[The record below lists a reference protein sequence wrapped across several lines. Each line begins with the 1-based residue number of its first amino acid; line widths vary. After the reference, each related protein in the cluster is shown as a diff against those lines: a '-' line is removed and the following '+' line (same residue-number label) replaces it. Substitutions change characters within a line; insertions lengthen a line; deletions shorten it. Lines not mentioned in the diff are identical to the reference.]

1 MKRKRIIALLLATAL
16 VLSGGMGGAE
26 VKAAGMELA
35 EERKA
40 VLAGENGEEPGI
52 EERNAE
58 DAIENNGSY
67 SIENIDNWI
76 ETEIEDDGEN
86 GIENDAEDNLE
97 DDPEDNIEENTEED
111 AEDGTE
117 NNIENDK
124 ENDTENDT
132 DNGMEDGGEEEEE
145 ASDILNGEMN
155 GIPEDGTGDMPEGA
169 VERNLEEGEF
179 LLKEENIVTMDS
191 SDEVKML
198 LEKAKEALQNL
209 LSWKTV
215 AALAYLAEEVDIY
228 ARPGGEAVASVS
240 SGHQVFIRD
249 VEVADGHIW
258 YLIHTGINDAE
269 ITGYMSAENLAYSDE
284 DFLAWEKEYLT
295 EICQYIAGDARIL
308 AKAVSDADIKQFPSS
323 YQNFLAYLR
332 SSHPN
337 WIFVKMNT
345 DLDWNTVIENEMEDG
360 RNLVPASSPAAW
372 KIGKYDNSWSKA
384 SEGIVK
390 YFMDP
395 RNAMTEEGIFQFEQL
410 TYNASYHKATAVQM
424 ILDNSF
430 MAGNIPGTGT
440 SYATAFWQIG
450 SELGVSPFHL
460 ACRVYQEQGS
470 AGTSPLISGTYPGY
484 EGYYNYYNIG
494 ASGTTNEQIYKNGLE
509 KAKAMGWNS
518 RMASLRGGAEVL
530 SKNYILKGQDTLYL
544 QKFDVDSSYNGL
556 YWHQYMQNI
565 KAPSSEAKNVRKAYA
580 NAGSL
585 ENCFVFKIPVFNN
598 MPSSV
603 CPDPATGQGNSVVD
617 MEGIEA
623 FVERMYTK
631 ALGRDAE
638 PEGLEYWSKLLAD
651 GEKTGAEV
659 ARGFIFGQ
667 EFIRKD
673 WNDSQYVEVLYQTFM
688 DRASDSGGKTYW
700 LKAMGAGVSRA
711 GVLKGFAESREFGE
725 ICAKYGITRGSI
737 DDLPANDQNPSLTM
751 FVSRMYTKALGRDFD
766 RGGLED
772 WCGRLLRK
780 SETPESVARGFI
792 FSREMANKNLSDEA
806 YVKVLYR
813 VFMDREY
820 DEDGLKDWV
829 SRLKSGVSREKV
841 LQGFSGSEEFDRI
854 VKSFGL

>member
-1 MKRKRIIALLLATAL
+1 MKKRRIMALLLASAL
-16 VLSGGMGGAE
+16 VFSGSMGGAE
-26 VKAAGMELA
+26 VKAAGMDMAQEREA
-35 EERKA
+35 VPTEENSK
-40 VLAGENGEEPGI
+40 EPGTDK
-52 EERNAE
+52 EESSPGAE
-58 DAIENNGSY
+58 GDVEDVIGDNDIHGIENT
-67 SIENIDNWI
+67 DNWI
-76 ETEIEDDGEN
+76 EDETEDNIENDTDDDSG
-86 GIENDAEDNLE
+86 NDAEDNTV
-97 DDPEDNIEENTEED
+97 DDIEGD
-111 AEDGTE
+111 AED
-117 NNIENDK
+117 NMENDA
-124 ENDTENDT
+124 
-132 DNGMEDGGEEEEE
+132 DNGMEDGGEEGEG
-145 ASDILNGEMN
+145 AGDILNEEIIGSLGDGE
-155 GIPEDGTGDMPEGA
+155 IPEGT
-169 VERNLEEGEF
+169 VEKNLEEGE
-179 LLKEENIVTMDS
+179 LLLNEENIVTMDS
-191 SDEVKML
+191 SDEVRLL
-198 LEKAKEALQNL
+198 LEKAKAALQDL
-209 LSWKTV
+209 LGRKTV
-215 AALAYLAEEVDIY
+215 AALVYLAEEVDIY
-228 ARPGGEAVASVS
+228 ARPGKEAVASLP
-240 SGHQVFIRD
+240 SGHQVFILD
-249 VEVADGHIW
+249 VEVAEGSIW
-258 YLIHTGINDAE
+258 YLIRTGINDTE
-269 ITGYMSAENLAYSDE
+269 MTGYISIENLAYSDE

-295 EICQYIAGDARIL
+295 EICQYIAGDGRIL
-308 AKAVSDADIKQFPSS
+308 AKAVSDADIRQFPSS

-345 DLDWNTVIENEMEDG
+345 NLDWDTVIENEMVEG
-360 RNLVPASSPAAW
+360 RNLVPASSPEAW

-384 SEGIVK
+384 SEGVVK

-410 TYNASYHKATAVQM
+410 TYNASYHKASAVQM

-440 SYATAFWQIG
+440 SYASAFWQIG

-544 QKFDVDSSYNGL
+544 QKFDVESSYNGL

-585 ENCFVFKIPVFNN
+585 ENCFVFKIPVYNN
-598 MPSSV
+598 MPSAV

-623 FVERMYTK
+623 FVKRLYTK
-631 ALGRDAE
+631 ALGRDAD
-638 PEGLEYWSKLLAD
+638 PEGLEDWSRLLAD
-651 GEKTGAEV
+651 GERTGAEA
-659 ARGFIFGQ
+659 ARGFIFSK
-667 EFIRKD
+667 EFIQKD
-673 WNDSQYVEVLYQTFM
+673 LDDSQYVEVLYQTFM
-688 DRASDSGGKTYW
+688 DRASDESGKNYW
-700 LKAMGAGVSRA
+700 LKAMEAGVSRA
-711 GVLKGFAESREFGE
+711 GVFKGFAESMEFE
-725 ICAKYGITRGSI
+725 RICVKYGIIRGNI
-737 DDLPANDQNPSLTM
+737 DGLPANDQNPGLTM
-751 FVSRMYTKALGRDFD
+751 FVSRMYTKALGRNFD
-766 RGGLED
+766 RAGLED
-772 WCGRLLRK
+772 WCGRLLRG
-780 SETPESVARGFI
+780 SATPESVAKGFI
-792 FSREMANKNLSDEA
+792 FSREMLNKNLSDEE

-820 DEDGLKDWV
+820 DKAGLEDWV
-829 SRLKSGVSREKV
+829 GRLKRGVSREKV
-841 LQGFSGSEEFDRI
+841 LEGFSGSEEFDGI